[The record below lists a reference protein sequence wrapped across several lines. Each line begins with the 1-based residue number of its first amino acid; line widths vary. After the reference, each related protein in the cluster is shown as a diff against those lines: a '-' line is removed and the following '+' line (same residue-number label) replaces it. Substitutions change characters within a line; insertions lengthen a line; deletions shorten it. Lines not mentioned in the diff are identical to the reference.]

1 VAEVVVQVH
10 MALELLQVVAEVV
23 VLLKDMFRHQQ
34 VS

>member
-1 VAEVVVQVH
+1 VVEVVVQVH
-10 MALELLQVVAEVV
+10 MALELLQAVAEVV